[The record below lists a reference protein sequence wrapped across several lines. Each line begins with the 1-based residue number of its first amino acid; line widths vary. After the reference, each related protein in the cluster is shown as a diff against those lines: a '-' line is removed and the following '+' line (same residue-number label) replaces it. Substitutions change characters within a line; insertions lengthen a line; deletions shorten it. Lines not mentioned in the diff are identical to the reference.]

1 MKVIGNVTNGQLQKQ
16 LATLQKAV
24 NKLTGSLKNHVAHVE
39 PMLQNLTEGRVIKT
53 EKDVKKTTGPKKGKK
68 SKGSVSAEWYQ
79 CSDCAVTR
87 QSDIDNG
94 ITVRLFKGKN
104 AKRNSQ
110 QHKSMNPKHTVKI
123 YKKS

>member
-39 PMLQNLTEGRVIKT
+39 PMLQSLTEGRVIKT
-53 EKDVKKTTGPKKGKK
+53 EKDVKKTTGRKGKK
-68 SKGSVSAEWYQ
+68 SKGSVATEWYQ

-87 QSDIDNG
+87 ASDIDKG

-110 QHKSMNPKHTVKI
+110 QHKKLNPKHTVGI